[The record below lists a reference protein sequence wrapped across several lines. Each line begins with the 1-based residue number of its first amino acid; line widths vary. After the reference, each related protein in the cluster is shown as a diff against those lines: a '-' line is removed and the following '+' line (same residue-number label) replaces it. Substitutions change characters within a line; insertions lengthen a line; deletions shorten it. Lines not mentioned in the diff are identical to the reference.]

1 MNLFKLLTHIA
12 PTPLEDAEIPTN
24 LFGAFRRKSITFFN
38 GLTDEH
44 TLVYWFQ
51 SKSFTID
58 LRLKDM
64 RNTPILERQGWIGK
78 TLWDTQQQLLSW
90 QVDASASYQNH
101 NQWPEPAK
109 LHAIGNCFLEF
120 SPSNVYVEDWR
131 QQATQGLFLGL
142 RLRSATHIESGNT
155 FAMDGG
161 LIICGS
167 HIAYAQ
173 SRFPDIQQQIL
184 KHDTLQAAIDAG
196 MSLAQINSYEVSIGH
211 DGIHKHLSTQN
222 HQLLQKFDFENFDLL
237 NPNQLQQHKVIL
249 GEQYLLTFDID
260 AYQASYVFQIE
271 TDTHEESQ
279 AWLKQEQSHLMHHAK
294 VIY

>member
-1 MNLFKLLTHIA
+1 MNLFKLLAHIA

-38 GLTDEH
+38 GLTDED
-44 TLVYWFQ
+44 TIVYWFQ

-58 LRLKDM
+58 LRLKDTHT
-64 RNTPILERQGWIGK
+64 TPILERQAWVGK
-78 TLWDTQQQLLSW
+78 TLWDAENQLLSW

-120 SPSNVYVEDWR
+120 SPTNVYVEDWR

-142 RLRSATHIESGNT
+142 RLRSATHIESGDK

-161 LIICGS
+161 FIICGS

-173 SRFPDIQQQIL
+173 SRFPDVQQQIL
-184 KHDTLQAAIDAG
+184 KHETLPEALDTGL
-196 MSLAQINSYEVSIGH
+196 SLAQINSYEVSIGH
-211 DGIHKHLSTQN
+211 DGIHKHASTQN
-222 HQLLQKFDFENFDLL
+222 QQWLQKFDFENFTLV
-237 NPNQLQQHKVIL
+237 NPQQVQQQKTIL
-249 GEQYLLTFDID
+249 GEDYLLTFDVD
-260 AYQASYVFQIE
+260 AYQSNYLFQIE
-271 TDTHEESQ
+271 THTQATSQ
-279 AWLKQEQSHLMHHAK
+279 N
-294 VIY
+294 